1 MFLVTEQ
8 EITGLQQQL
17 EELEQLN
24 LNVTSKIP
32 CSQSN
37 STASSGRMREL
48 LECPVCLEEMRPPK
62 KIFQVGYLSAGIYF
76 LHSLTNLVL

>member
-1 MFLVTEQ
+1 MRHRNPDPDYLSNTFLVTEQ
-8 EITGLQQQL
+8 EITGLRQQL

-37 STASSGRMREL
+37 STASGMGL
-48 LECPVCLEEMRPPK
+48 LLCKYTIHM
-62 KIFQVGYLSAGIYF
+62 
-76 LHSLTNLVL
+76 